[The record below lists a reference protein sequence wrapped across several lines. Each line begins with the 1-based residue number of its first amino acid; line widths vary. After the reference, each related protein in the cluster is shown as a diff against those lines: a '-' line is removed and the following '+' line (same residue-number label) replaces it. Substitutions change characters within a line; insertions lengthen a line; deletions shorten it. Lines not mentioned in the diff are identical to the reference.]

1 MFALSTYKA
10 RGASSL
16 QMTNYYKDR
25 TESAI
30 YGSRLLIFKRI
41 DLKSDSWWFRATI
54 DGHKGYVR
62 RSCKTSNKEIA
73 LNYATQKY
81 EELRF
86 KKSNNQSLA
95 ELTFGEFF
103 TAYMKRGIE
112 RQRWTARRI

>member
-1 MFALSTYKA
+1 M
-10 RGASSL
+10 

-86 KKSNNQSLA
+86 KKSNNQSV
-95 ELTFGEFF
+95 
-103 TAYMKRGIE
+103 AYASKSLKVSVNSCISFLNE
-112 RQRWTARRI
+112 PNLKNFK